1 LDFVRNCGRNGV
13 SRKFDFADIE
23 RLIPCLDQI
32 VDLTPSL
39 ALRLALEE
47 RVVVHHVV
55 GIDAQ
60 MLKNEVPVL

>member
-1 LDFVRNCGRNGV
+1 
-13 SRKFDFADIE
+13 
-23 RLIPCLDQI
+23 LDQI
-32 VDLTPSL
+32 VDLAPSL

-47 RVVVHHVV
+47 RVVVDHIV